1 MSLLDGERARCASG
15 TRFHARQCQKLAKY
29 CGVTL
34 GRLGRPRCLRGQPA
48 RHLLPCRCHGERTAE
63 RLGLVEIRKSASR
76 LGHGNPTGAARFS
89 FASTSG
95 YIQSLCIDQRITR
108 AAATGSVLGEDALLD
123 KIVDVAQCCIL

>member
-1 MSLLDGERARCASG
+1 MESG
-15 TRFHARQCQKLAKY
+15 
-29 CGVTL
+29 
-34 GRLGRPRCLRGQPA
+34 LRNA
-48 RHLLPCRCHGERTAE
+48 
-63 RLGLVEIRKSASR
+63 LGLVEIRKNASR